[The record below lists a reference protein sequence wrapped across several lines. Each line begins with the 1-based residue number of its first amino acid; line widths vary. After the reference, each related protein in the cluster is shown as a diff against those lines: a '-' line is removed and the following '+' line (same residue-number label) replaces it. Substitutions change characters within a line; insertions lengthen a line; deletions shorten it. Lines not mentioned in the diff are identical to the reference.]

1 MTVQL
6 RRTQFRVL
14 TGAELDAWRAIPAA
28 VASDVQN
35 RAMSMAGGIQALRP
49 EWRICGQARTVAP
62 TPGDNA
68 CVHLACSIALPG
80 EVVVVAAGGNTDVA
94 MLGEMIARQSILRR
108 LGGLVVDG
116 AVRDVGAI
124 RSFDLPVFARGAVPR
139 GPHKEY
145 GGVVDVPVS
154 MGGVAVRPGDLIL
167 GDDDGV
173 TVVPLDRI
181 DDLLPLAKAHM
192 TKETAWVKALE
203 SGRTLVEV
211 FGVAAPELID

>member
-1 MTVQL
+1 MAVQL
-6 RRTQFRVL
+6 RRTQFRTL
-14 TGAELDAWRAIPAA
+14 SEAELAAWRDIPAA

-35 RAMSMAGGIQALRP
+35 RSHSLTGGIQALRP

-68 CVHLACSIALPG
+68 CVHLACSIARPG
-80 EVVVVAAGGNTDVA
+80 EVVVVAANGDTSVA
-94 MLGEMIARQSILRR
+94 MLGEMITRQAVLRN

-124 RSFDLPVFARGAVPR
+124 RSFAMPVFARCAVPR
-139 GPHKEY
+139 GPHKDY
-145 GGVVDVPVS
+145 GGIVDTPVS
-154 MGGVAVRPGDLIL
+154 LGGVAVRPGDLIL

-173 TVVPLDRI
+173 VVVPLDRAEA
-181 DDLLPLAKAHM
+181 LLPLAQAHM
-192 TKETAWVKALE
+192 AKEQAWVEALE

-211 FGVAAPELID
+211 FGVAEPEVID